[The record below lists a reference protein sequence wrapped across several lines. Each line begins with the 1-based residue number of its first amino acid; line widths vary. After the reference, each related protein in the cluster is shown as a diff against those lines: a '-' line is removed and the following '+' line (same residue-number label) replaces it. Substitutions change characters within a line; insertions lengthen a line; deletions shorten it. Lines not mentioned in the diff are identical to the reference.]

1 MAHPAVPKVLGL
13 LAGILAEPMALRLAS
28 TACGGHG
35 CSPLLYALFPYLS
48 VLGSNG
54 VPIALVQMPFYGFM
68 IGRAISGGA
77 KAREQAI
84 SLAAVHAI
92 AFLFVMVAASH
103 YP

>member
-1 MAHPAVPKVLGL
+1 MAHPAVPKALGL
-13 LAGILAEPMALRLAS
+13 LAGILVEPVALRLAS

-77 KAREQAI
+77 KARRQLAW
-84 SLAAVHAI
+84 LAAAHAI
-92 AFLFVMVAASH
+92 VFLGLLVAAANH
-103 YP
+103 